1 MVFSQE
7 LGKIINTMIT
17 LSKKNMYEY
26 MTPEYLLY
34 LITYNEKFEAAFIN
48 CGGDINKLR
57 DDLDKYVKEN
67 TTIMKEEGIEPQLSY
82 SLRQVLEKSDLRAKS
97 AERSYIELTHILD
110 AIMHLE
116 ESYAAYYV
124 LSQGIE
130 WVDLLNELCRI

>member
-57 DDLDKYVKEN
+57 DD
-67 TTIMKEEGIEPQLSY
+67 I
-82 SLRQVLEKSDLRAKS
+82 LRHRCIFLRLYILCEKVSS
-97 AERSYIELTHILD
+97 
-110 AIMHLE
+110 
-116 ESYAAYYV
+116 
-124 LSQGIE
+124 
-130 WVDLLNELCRI
+130 